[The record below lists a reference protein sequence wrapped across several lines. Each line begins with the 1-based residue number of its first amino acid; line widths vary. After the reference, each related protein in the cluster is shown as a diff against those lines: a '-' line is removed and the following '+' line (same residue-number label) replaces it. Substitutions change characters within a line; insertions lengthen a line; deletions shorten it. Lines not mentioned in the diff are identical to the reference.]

1 MERELN
7 LTLRGG
13 ELPEWI
19 RVLPRGRVELAD
31 GRPPFEVDEESLTA
45 VVAAFE
51 ARGVDLV
58 VDYEHQSLTGERAP
72 AAGWIKELTAKDD
85 GLWAR
90 VEWTPQA
97 QEYLRNREYRYFS
110 PVLQLDPDRRKP
122 VALLQV
128 ALTNVPAMKG
138 LEPLVARHGWE
149 SARAELAAR
158 LELGAEANEAELW
171 LTARQVWGE
180 ILALAGLGP
189 EATVTELK
197 AEMEGLRA
205 ARGRVATLE
214 AEVAA
219 LKEQVREA
227 AVAWEVE
234 EALRAGKITP
244 AQETWA
250 LEYCRRD
257 LEGFRAFVAAA
268 PKVVPLGEKF
278 TLSRGEK
285 PRTARLQP
293 EELAVCRALN
303 ISPEEFLKAQEAAAG
318 KKTTG
323 R

>member
-1 MERELN
+1 MERELI
-7 LTLRGG
+7 LTLGG
-13 ELPEWI
+13 EELPEWI
-19 RVLPRGRVELAD
+19 RVLPMGRVELAD
-31 GRPPFEVDEESLTA
+31 ERPPFEVDQESLA
-45 VVAAFE
+45 AMVAAFE

-72 AAGWIKELTAKDD
+72 AAGWIKELKAEDD

-110 PVLQLDPDRRKP
+110 PVLKLDPDSRRP

-128 ALTNVPAMKG
+128 ALTNVPAMKS
-138 LEPLVARHGWE
+138 LEPLVARYGWE
-149 SARAELAAR
+149 AAKSELAAR
-158 LELGAEANEAELW
+158 LELGAEAKEGELW
-171 LTARQVWGE
+171 LRARQVWGE
-180 ILALAGLGP
+180 ILALTGLRP

-197 AEMEGLRA
+197 AEIEALKT
-205 ARGRVATLE
+205 ARGRVAALE
-214 AEVAA
+214 AEVTA
-219 LKEQVREA
+219 LKEQVKEA

-250 LEYCRRD
+250 LDYCRRD

-278 TLSRGEK
+278 SLSREEK
-285 PRTARLQP
+285 PLTGRLQP
-293 EELAVCRALN
+293 QELAVCRALN
-303 ISPEEFLKAQEAAAG
+303 LAPEEFLKAKEASTA